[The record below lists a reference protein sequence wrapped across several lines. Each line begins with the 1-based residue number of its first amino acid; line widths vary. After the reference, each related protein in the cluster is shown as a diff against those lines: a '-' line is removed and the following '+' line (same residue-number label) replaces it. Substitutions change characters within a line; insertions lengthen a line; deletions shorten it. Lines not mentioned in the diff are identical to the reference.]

1 MKHRLINEGLTPIPM
16 GATAEYACV
25 CGRRG
30 TRDAIERHVSASS
43 FEGDGIVMRHDT
55 TPGIGGDDD
64 FGGNTKA
71 HYLPVEPRVP
81 AAPFNDTE
89 TSAPELPP
97 PPRRSDEACPI
108 CQAGLPIAD
117 LPEIGA
123 WSCGHWIH
131 KKPRPIAEAFQEML
145 RTAYQAG
152 GAAATT
158 GETFESWY
166 QREVLQ

>member
-1 MKHRLINEGLTPIPM
+1 VRHRFVNDGLVPIPM
-16 GATAEYACV
+16 GPTAEYACV

-30 TRDAIERHVSASS
+30 TRAAIERHLAES
-43 FEGDGIVMRHDT
+43 DGVVVRHDT
-55 TPGIGGDDD
+55 TPGIGDED

-71 HYLPVEPRVP
+71 HYLPIEPRVP
-81 AAPFNDTE
+81 APSTFNNAE

-97 PPRRSDEACPI
+97 PPRRSEEACPI

-123 WSCGHWIH
+123 WSCGHWVH

-152 GAAATT
+152 GAAAT

-166 QREVLQ
+166 EREVLH